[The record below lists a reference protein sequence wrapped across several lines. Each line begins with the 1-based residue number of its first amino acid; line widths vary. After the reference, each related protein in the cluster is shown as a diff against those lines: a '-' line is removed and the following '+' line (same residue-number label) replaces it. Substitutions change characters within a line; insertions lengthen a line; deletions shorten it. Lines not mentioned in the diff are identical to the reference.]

1 MTKSKISHYHNQ
13 PMEGTI
19 LCRYVTIDKLLDF
32 LLNERIPMV
41 RLNVFQDKLEGVHI
55 NHLMLNYG
63 SEKVGGWIGEM
74 IKHVTINVNANK
86 RNSLRRQREIFQ
98 NTNYASC
105 WYMND
110 HESVA
115 MWQLYS
121 KPDSVAIRIPYT
133 NLSNS
138 LQSGNFRM
146 MDEYAKIRYGSV
158 DYYRFNNLEDLS
170 KILVKEDTTGFVKDQ
185 SFQHEQEFRILA
197 EFHEFDKNNLERKSM
212 ILDENIERLNE
223 LNQMKVIYLTFT
235 NFKDLPFEIV
245 FHPQSSSWHRQ
256 NICKILNNYQ
266 IPFKT
271 FESSLKEILQQNR
284 T

>member
-1 MTKSKISHYHNQ
+1 
-13 PMEGTI
+13 MEGTI